1 MEEGYVR
8 PEQFLFSVVTSV
20 LLGMIMN
27 AATQPRQTEGRQTM
41 FGIPKT
47 DVERLMSHYGIT
59 EEEACELLA
68 SYPIDQ
74 LLPERGSGLA
84 PVEIVGSS
92 QNELA
97 SALELMESGINYGE
111 SARVR
116 LCTEGLPEAADLA
129 QVYLDVLASGH
140 HISYPTSTV
149 INGIPTTEFVIRK
162 GSPQWQLIVP
172 LLVPLFTIGLVTF
185 GITKIESIT
194 KALVPIILISIGGL
208 IVLAA
213 VLSKPATKY
222 IERGGKV
229 PYLPATNGGPGELEK
244 KVHSLWIKACEWEKI
259 PIESKFVVFSDEN
272 PYLKEYNEAVSKLL
286 RFKQFQHGEW
296 KPAVTKSSKKAL
308 AVR

>member
-1 MEEGYVR
+1 MR

-41 FGIPKT
+41 YGIPKT
-47 DVERLMSHYGIT
+47 DVERLMSHYGISQ
-59 EEEACELLA
+59 EEAEGLLG
-68 SYPIDQ
+68 SYPVDL

-149 INGIPTTEFVIRK
+149 INGIPTSEFVIRK

-213 VLSKPATKY
+213 VIAKPATKVATAY

>member
-1 MEEGYVR
+1 MEEEGYVR
-8 PEQFLFSVVTSV
+8 PEQFLFSVTISV
-20 LLGMIMN
+20 LIGMIMN

-47 DVERLMSHYGIT
+47 DVERLMSHYGIS
-59 EEEACELLA
+59 EEEAAELLS
-68 SYPIDQ
+68 SYPADL
-74 LLPERGSGLA
+74 LLPERGSGLV
-84 PVEIVGSS
+84 PVEIIGHT
-92 QNELA
+92 QGELA
-97 SALELMESGINYGE
+97 SGLELMESGINFGE
-111 SARVR
+111 SARVM
-116 LCTEGLPEAADLA
+116 LCTEGLPDEADLA

-149 INGIPTTEFVIRK
+149 INGIPTTKFVIRK

-185 GITKIESIT
+185 GITKIESIAR
-194 KALVPIILISIGGL
+194 ALVPIILISIGGL

-229 PYLPATNGGPGELEK
+229 PYLPST
-244 KVHSLWIKACEWEKI
+244 
-259 PIESKFVVFSDEN
+259 
-272 PYLKEYNEAVSKLL
+272 
-286 RFKQFQHGEW
+286 
-296 KPAVTKSSKKAL
+296 SKKAL

>member
-1 MEEGYVR
+1 
-8 PEQFLFSVVTSV
+8 
-20 LLGMIMN
+20 
-27 AATQPRQTEGRQTM
+27 M

-47 DVERLMSHYGIT
+47 DVERLMSHYGISQ
-59 EEEACELLA
+59 EEAEGLLTT
-68 SYPIDQ
+68 YPVDL
-74 LLPERGSGLA
+74 LLPERCSGLA

-92 QNELA
+92 QSELA
-97 SALELMESGINYGE
+97 SGLELMEAGINYGE
-111 SARVR
+111 SARVT
-116 LCTEGLPEAADLA
+116 LCTEGLPNAADLA

-140 HISYPTSTV
+140 HISYPTSEV
-149 INGIPTTEFVIRK
+149 INSIPTTEFVIKK

-172 LLVPLFTIGLVTF
+172 LLVPVFTIGLVAF

-229 PYLPATNGGPGELEK
+229 PYLPST
-244 KVHSLWIKACEWEKI
+244 
-259 PIESKFVVFSDEN
+259 
-272 PYLKEYNEAVSKLL
+272 
-286 RFKQFQHGEW
+286 
-296 KPAVTKSSKKAL
+296 SKKAL